1 MNDKSTDSI
10 GTRMGAIF
18 LPSVSLG
25 DEHMQA
31 YVTIKQKSN
40 DEI

>member
-18 LPSVSLG
+18 LSSVSLG
-25 DEHMQA
+25 AEHMQA
-31 YVTIKQKSN
+31 YDTIKRKNN